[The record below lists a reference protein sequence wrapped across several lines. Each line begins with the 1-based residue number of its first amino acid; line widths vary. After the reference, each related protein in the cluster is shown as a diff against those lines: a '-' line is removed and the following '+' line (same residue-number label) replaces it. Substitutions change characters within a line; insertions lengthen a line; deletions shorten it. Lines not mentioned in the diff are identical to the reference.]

1 MSKNIDLNTASE
13 QELSGIQGFG
23 PDNAKKIID
32 YRRQHGQ
39 FKSWEDLKNVPG
51 MYVGM
56 LDTLKRHGCTVGGK
70 AA

>member
-23 PDNAKKIID
+23 HDNAKKIID
-32 YRRQHGQ
+32 YREQHGQ
-39 FKSWEDLKNVPG
+39 FKSWEDVKNVPG
-51 MYVGM
+51 VSGGM
-56 LDTLKRHGCTVGGK
+56 LDTLKRQGCTVGGK